1 MKPHLWFV
9 RAMSR
14 LVPRRWRLDWMHEWD
29 AELKH
34 RESLGRS
41 GLFRRSLGS
50 FWDALAMQPR
60 RLEDEVLQDVRY
72 GMRML
77 LKNKFVTS
85 IAVLSLGIGIG
96 ANTAVFSAANAVMF
110 RSLPVNHPEELV
122 RFEWV
127 NGPGLMVAAESGTG
141 YTDSAGRNIRTSF
154 SALTF
159 ERSRAH
165 TRALSSL
172 AAYQSVSTMNVS
184 IDGNAQVASGLLVS
198 GGYYRTLGVQSL
210 MGRTVTEDDD
220 RPDASPVAVLNHRYW
235 ERAFGGDPAILG
247 KTITI
252 NTVPFTIIG
261 ITSQEFFGTDVFESP
276 DIFLPLAT
284 HEQINVVPD
293 QPWHWWLRLVG
304 RLNPG
309 ATADEVRNELQQV
322 FRNSVL
328 EAWDARP
335 AAFQAPPPARELSV
349 PEFRVMDGSRGN
361 GGNPAA
367 GKIFSLLMAI
377 VGFVLLIV
385 CANVANLLLARA
397 AARQN
402 EIAVRSALGARRRRL
417 VRQLLVES
425 GLLALCGAS
434 LGVLLAFWG
443 KDFLSW
449 ATPADAFVLLPTM
462 DLSVLVF
469 VAFVTVLTVILFGLV
484 PGLRA
489 TQVTPLDVMKNGSR
503 TVIGSRSLLTNF
515 LSVSQIAISLI
526 LLTASGIFL
535 RSLANVH
542 SAETGF
548 DIHNLVV
555 FRVDPVPNKYSPE
568 QILDV
573 YDRMVRRFEGLPGV
587 QSVTQSQIIPLSG
600 GAISAPLFSTE
611 QDGSQ
616 ADSRNYVQMQAV
628 RPNFFATMKMPILR
642 GRSLADSDKR
652 EAPLV
657 GVINQTLARRFFGND
672 DPLGKQ
678 VFFSPRSERPIQI
691 VGVVRDAKYRNV
703 REDIAPAIFFS
714 HLQRPAS
721 GMAFEIRTA
730 SDASRMIPV
739 IREAAKEIDPNLP
752 LIGINTQAQV
762 ISDERFGER
771 LFAVFSATFGSI
783 GLLLSCMGLYGLMS
797 YRVAR
802 RTNEIGIRLALG
814 ADRTRVLRHVMR
826 ETLVLV
832 LSGVAIGS
840 LGALATTRV
849 LANLPFGLAPYD
861 PATVLASAALLIVCA
876 SLAGYLPARRAT
888 RVDPMTALRYD

>member
-14 LVPRRWRLDWMHEWD
+14 LVPRRWRSDWMHEWD

-41 GLFRRSLGS
+41 DLFRRSLGS
-50 FWDALAMQPR
+50 FWDVLAMQPR

-72 GMRML
+72 GMRMM
-77 LKNKFVTS
+77 LKNKFVTA

-96 ANTAVFSAANAVMF
+96 ANTAVFSATNAVMF
-110 RSLPVNHPEELV
+110 RTLPVNRPEELV
-122 RFEWV
+122 RLEWV
-127 NGPGLMVAAESGTG
+127 NGPDLMVAAHSGTG

-159 ERSRAH
+159 ERFRAH

-198 GGYYRTLGVQSL
+198 GSYYRTLGLQPL
-210 MGRTVTEDDD
+210 IGRTVTEEDD
-220 RPDASPVAVLNHRYW
+220 RPDASPVVVLNYRYW
-235 ERAFGGDPAILG
+235 ERAFGGDPASLG

-261 ITSQEFFGTDVFESP
+261 ITPREFFGTDVFESP

-309 ATADEVRNELQQV
+309 ATADQVRNELQQV

-335 AAFQAPPPARELSV
+335 ADFQAPPPERELSV
-349 PEFRVMDGSRGN
+349 PEFRVMDGSQGN

-402 EIAVRSALGARRRRL
+402 EIAVRSALGAHRRRL

-425 GLLALCGAS
+425 GLLALCGAV
-434 LGVLLAFWG
+434 LGVLLAYWG

-449 ATPADAFVLLPTM
+449 APPTEAFVLLPSM
-462 DLSVLVF
+462 DFNVL
-469 VAFVTVLTVILFGLV
+469 AFTALVTVLTVILFGLV

-489 TQVTPLDVMKNGSR
+489 TQVPPLDVMKSSSR
-503 TVIGSRSLLTNF
+503 TVIGSRSSLTSF
-515 LSVSQIAISLI
+515 LSVSQISVSLV
-526 LLTASGIFL
+526 LLTASGVFL

-555 FRVDPVPNKYSPE
+555 FKVDPVPNKYSPE

-587 QSVTQSQIIPLSG
+587 QSVTQSQIILLSG
-600 GAISAPLFSTE
+600 GAISAPLFLAG
-611 QDGSQ
+611 QDGS
-616 ADSRNYVQMQAV
+616 RNDVQMQAV

-652 EAPLV
+652 EAPFV
-657 GVINQTLARRFFGND
+657 AVINQTLARRFFGND

-703 REDIAPAIFFS
+703 REDVAPAIFFS

-721 GMAFEIRTA
+721 GLAFEIRTA
-730 SDASRMIPV
+730 SDPSRMIPV

-752 LIGINTQAQV
+752 LIGIKTQAQV

-771 LFAVFSATFGSI
+771 LFAVFSATFGGI

-797 YRVAR
+797 YRVTR

-814 ADRTRVLRHVMR
+814 ADRTSVLRHVMR

-832 LSGVAIGS
+832 LTGVAIGS

-849 LANLPFGLAPYD
+849 LANLPFDLAPYD
-861 PATVLASAALLIVCA
+861 PETILASAALLIVCA